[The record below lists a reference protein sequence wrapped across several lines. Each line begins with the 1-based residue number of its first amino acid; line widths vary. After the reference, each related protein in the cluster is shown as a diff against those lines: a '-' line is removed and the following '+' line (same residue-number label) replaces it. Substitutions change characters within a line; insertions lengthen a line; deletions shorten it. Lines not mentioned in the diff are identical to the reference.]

1 MHRRRYLYLST
12 LAGLGA
18 IACQSQPVPPPETTP
33 PPGKP
38 VFLNGAGATFPSF
51 LYLKWF
57 AEYQKLYPEVQISYQ
72 PIGSAAGI
80 QQFLTGTVDF
90 AGSDVAMTDEEAA
103 KVRQGALFVPMTAG
117 SVDVVYNVPGVP
129 TGLKLSRQ
137 VLPAI
142 FLGKITRWNHPDLA
156 ALNPELTL
164 PDLPIMVIYRSDG
177 SGTTA
182 IFTRHLSA
190 IDPLWQNQVGT
201 GLTVNWPVGTGIKD
215 NAGIS
220 AQIQQGE
227 GVIGYVETAYA
238 KQLKLATAA
247 LENRSSKFLLPTQ
260 NSIEKAVADVKLD
273 AKLRGF
279 VADPANPEAYPIV
292 SYSWFLIY
300 QKYEDKAK
308 GETLRKFI
316 QWALV
321 EGQKYGSDLGYV
333 PLPGPVVAQAQA
345 LMQQHTLVAST

>member
-1 MHRRRYLYLST
+1 MRRRQYLYLT
-12 LAGLGA
+12 LATGLGA
-18 IACQSQPVPPPETTP
+18 IACQSQPVPPPKTEP
-33 PPGKP
+33 SPGSP
-38 VFLNGAGATFPSF
+38 VYLNGAGATFPSF

-57 AEYQKLYPEVQISYQ
+57 GEYQKIYPEVQISYQ

-80 QQFLTGTVDF
+80 QQFLTETVDF

-103 KVRQGALFVPMTAG
+103 QVKRGALFVPMTAG
-117 SVDVVYNVPGVP
+117 SVAVVYNVPGVP

-142 FLGKITRWNHPDLA
+142 FLGKITRWNDAEIA
-156 ALNPELTL
+156 ALNPEITL
-164 PDLPIMVIYRSDG
+164 PDLPITVVYRSDG

-201 GLTVNWPVGTGIKD
+201 GLTVKWPVGTGIKD

-227 GVIGYVETAYA
+227 GVIGYVEYAYA
-238 KQLKLATAA
+238 KQLQLATAA
-247 LENRSSKFLLPTQ
+247 LENKAGKYLLPTP
-260 NSIEKAVADVKLD
+260 NAVEKGVADVVLD
-273 AKLRGF
+273 KRLRGF
-279 VADPANPEAYPIV
+279 VDDPSSPEAYPIV
-292 SYSWFLIY
+292 SYSWLLIY
-300 QKYEDKAK
+300 QKYDDKKK
-308 GETLRKFI
+308 GETLRRFI

-321 EGQKYGSDLGYV
+321 EGQKFATELGYV
-333 PLPGPVVAQAQA
+333 PLPGPVVTQAQT
-345 LMQQHTLVAST
+345 LMQNHTLVA

>member
-1 MHRRRYLYLST
+1 MRRRRYLYLST

-117 SVDVVYNVPGVP
+117 SIAVVYNVPGVP

-164 PDLPIMVIYRSDG
+164 PDLPITVIYRSDG

-260 NSIEKAVADVKLD
+260 NSVEKAVADVKLD
-273 AKLRGF
+273 VKLRGF

>member
-1 MHRRRYLYLST
+1 
-12 LAGLGA
+12 
-18 IACQSQPVPPPETTP
+18 
-33 PPGKP
+33 
-38 VFLNGAGATFPSF
+38 
-51 LYLKWF
+51 
-57 AEYQKLYPEVQISYQ
+57 
-72 PIGSAAGI
+72 
-80 QQFLTGTVDF
+80 
-90 AGSDVAMTDEEAA
+90 MTDEEAA

-164 PDLPIMVIYRSDG
+164 PDLPITVIYRSDG

-260 NSIEKAVADVKLD
+260 NSVEKAVADVKLD